1 MMLPTQTRSRPRC
14 AATRAGAAGSG
25 KGMPARRRAHGWRA
39 SAEVLGGI
47 RERLWGAWLFV
58 SAQAPT
64 SHERQADG
72 GRSVKLGRITNS
84 RRRDG
89 GSEGGGDA
97 SRAEGRTD
105 VHMLRRGGG
114 RALLGIVE
122 IGGRA
127 IGQGYGGTWR
137 WRRWSQCRR
146 IMRRS
151 KFVTD
156 RVGSRGQLAAGS
168 LAA

>member
-1 MMLPTQTRSRPRC
+1 MPTQTRSRPRC

-39 SAEVLGGI
+39 SAEMLGGI
-47 RERLWGAWLFV
+47 RQRLWGAWLLV

-64 SHERQADG
+64 SHERQAVG

-84 RRRDG
+84 RRREG
-89 GSEGGGDA
+89 GSEGGGT
-97 SRAEGRTD
+97 RAEQKGGRTCTCCAE
-105 VHMLRRGGG
+105 GAGG
-114 RALLGIVE
+114 RCWGSSKSAVGRSGKAM
-122 IGGRA
+122 GGP
-127 IGQGYGGTWR
+127 GG

-156 RVGSRGQLAAGS
+156 RVGSWGQLAA
-168 LAA
+168 